1 MYAIKQL
8 NKLVLI
14 QIQYV
19 GKNIYISINEP
30 SSWAW

>member
-1 MYAIKQL
+1 MYAIKL
-8 NKLVLI
+8 VKLVLI

-19 GKNIYISINEP
+19 GKIIYISINEP